1 MPNRARV
8 VAFCLLL
15 ASSAIARAAPADDAI
30 TALARQFD
38 AHPVV
43 MLGELHRSREIHAF
57 LQQMLRTPAFA
68 CRADDVVVEFGN
80 ARFQAT
86 ADAYAAG
93 KPVGE
98 ARLQR
103 IWRETAVPFT
113 WNAPMYRQVFATVR
127 DINKQHLCPRPL
139 RIVLADPPLDWARIR
154 NARDYARWTDRD
166 GSHARVIEREVLAKN
181 HHALYLAGEYH
192 ALKAVPAELRDDTPT
207 AAQQLQRRHP
217 GALFVVVT
225 VPSAEGARALALGEA
240 PAFAVVEHAIAD
252 ATAQV
257 INADTAV
264 STQPGPHGRIVQV
277 IPDRHWPRL
286 GDTVDGVLW
295 LGGNHAVYP
304 SPTIYLDA
312 AYQQELRRRA
322 TIIKAYSGQ
331 DFLTVLDD
339 LVRQGEQARAAAP

>member
-1 MPNRARV
+1 MPFPARL
-8 VAFCLLL
+8 AALGLLL
-15 ASSAIARAAPADDAI
+15 ASAATRAAPADDAI
-30 TALARQFD
+30 AALARQFD

-57 LQQMLRTPAFA
+57 LQQMLRTPGFV

-86 ADAYAAG
+86 ADAYTAG
-93 KPVGE
+93 KPVTE

-113 WNAPMYRQVFATVR
+113 WNAPMYRQVFITVR
-127 DINKQHLCPRPL
+127 EINMQHLCPHRV
-139 RIVLADPPLDWARIR
+139 RIVLADPPLDWAKIR
-154 NARDYARWTDRD
+154 TARDYARWTDRD
-166 GSHARVIEREVLAKN
+166 GSHARVIEREVLAKG

-225 VPSAEGARALALGEA
+225 VPSAEGAQALGLGEA
-240 PAFAVVEHAIAD
+240 PAFAVVDHAIAD
-252 ATAQV
+252 VTAQV
-257 INADTAV
+257 INADTTV
-264 STQPGPHGRIVQV
+264 STRPGPHGPVAQV
-277 IPDRHWPRL
+277 APDHHWPRL

-295 LGGNHAVYP
+295 LGGNHSVYP
-304 SPTIYLDA
+304 APTIYLDP

-322 TIIKAYSGQ
+322 TIIKAYAGQ
-331 DFLTVLDD
+331 DFLDVLDD
-339 LVRQGEQARAAAP
+339 LVREGEQARAAAP